1 MYRSNFY
8 AILFI
13 YQMQYYGHKFSISS
27 HWRSKE
33 CEYGFSISLFV
44 LSVWAYSTSSL
55 RVHLKKCRRIE
66 RKKYEKKIV
75 ARRHLLLLR
84 CLSAVQCPHAYSGSL
99 AIIQQFSIILGSR
112 IYMIRCKTMC
122 IHYNK
127 YMFDR
132 ILVSGRTS
140 VCVCALH
147 KKYNMHNAH
156 ARRCGIREDNKYIQN
171 PLHRAPSP
179 SRSVYSSFFF
189 FYCQATTERR
199 NFRTKKKLAMIII
212 KNINLH
218 AIIIHVYSL
227 FFVSPSPLLLRA
239 ARIMFYC
246 IHFFLYY
253 ISIRTFL
260 YLFAVVPHGW
270 TFHIRWCCSTTVSS
284 LLLTF
289 QLLETVSFGVQ
300 CLLFLSVACIR
311 NCKPSH
317 ASFRLPTMSK
327 LAFHEKNI
335 ARSILYEPKQAT
347 GKNAMYYVCTV
358 SEEEYMERN
367 NFHHIFLFLFHI
379 SSVYVHLSYR
389 RCS

>member
-1 MYRSNFY
+1 MHMPDVVVYAKIINTYRPNY
-8 AILFI
+8 TERQVLHVAYILLSFFLLPGDDREKKLQNKKKAGDDNNKE
-13 YQMQYYGHKFSISS
+13 YQPSCHHNSCLFPIFCFS
-27 HWRSKE
+27 
-33 CEYGFSISLFV
+33 L
-44 LSVWAYSTSSL
+44 ASTSS
-55 RVHLKKCRRIE
+55 
-66 RKKYEKKIV
+66 
-75 ARRHLLLLR
+75 
-84 CLSAVQCPHAYSGSL
+84 
-99 AIIQQFSIILGSR
+99 
-112 IYMIRCKTMC
+112 
-122 IHYNK
+122 
-127 YMFDR
+127 
-132 ILVSGRTS
+132 
-140 VCVCALH
+140 
-147 KKYNMHNAH
+147 
-156 ARRCGIREDNKYIQN
+156 
-171 PLHRAPSP
+171 
-179 SRSVYSSFFF
+179 
-189 FYCQATTERR
+189 
-199 NFRTKKKLAMIII
+199 
-212 KNINLH
+212 
-218 AIIIHVYSL
+218 
-227 FFVSPSPLLLRA
+227 RA

-246 IHFFLYY
+246 IYFFLYY

-327 LAFHEKNI
+327 LAFNEKNI
-335 ARSILYEPKQAT
+335 AQSILYEPKQAT